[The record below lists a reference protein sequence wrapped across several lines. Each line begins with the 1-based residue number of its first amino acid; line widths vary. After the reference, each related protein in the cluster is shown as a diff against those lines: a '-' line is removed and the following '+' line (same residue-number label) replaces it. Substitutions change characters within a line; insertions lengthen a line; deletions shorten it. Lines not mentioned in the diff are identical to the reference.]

1 MSIAKKSVNQQKNGI
16 FEKEQCDKI
25 AENFKCACDVF
36 DISYDRYIRTTDE
49 GQITVVQKCLH
60 KLFDDGEIYKKSYTL
75 LYIKIAESF
84 VLEKYK
90 VDRKWHQTSEKL
102 LNSRKQTIFSS

>member
-25 AENFKCACDVF
+25 VENFKRACYVF

-49 GQITVVQKCLH
+49 VQITVVQKCLQ
-60 KLFDDGEIYKKSYTL
+60 KLFDDREIYKKATL
-75 LYIKIAESF
+75 CCIS
-84 VLEKYK
+84 
-90 VDRKWHQTSEKL
+90 
-102 LNSRKQTIFSS
+102 